1 MIVDVREADEFA
13 SKHVNGAINVPL
25 SLIISGQGLVD
36 GVSKDDHIIV
46 YCNSGNRSGVAR
58 QMLEAKG
65 YTNVINGINQQTVEH
80 KYLKT

>member
-13 SKHVNGAINVPL
+13 SSHVDGAVNVPL

-36 GVSKDDHIIV
+36 NVSKDDHIIV

-65 YTNVINGINQQTVEH
+65 YTNVINGINQQTVER

>member
-1 MIVDVREADEFA
+1 VIVDVREADEFA

-65 YTNVINGINQQTVEH
+65 YTNVINGINQQTVENH
-80 KYLKT
+80 Y

>member
-1 MIVDVREADEFA
+1 VIVDVREPGEFA

-25 SLIISGQGLVD
+25 SQIISGQGLAD
-36 GVSKDDHIIV
+36 GVTKDDHV
-46 YCNSGNRSGVAR
+46 VLYCNSGNRSGVAR

>member
-65 YTNVINGINQQTVEH
+65 YTNVINGINQQTVENH
-80 KYLKT
+80 Y

>member
-1 MIVDVREADEFA
+1 VIVDVREADEFA

>member
-13 SKHVNGAINVPL
+13 SSHVDGAVNVPL

-65 YTNVINGINQQTVEH
+65 YTNVINGINQQTVENH
-80 KYLKT
+80 Y